1 MSQPPSP
8 SPSTDPIT
16 FSFGKNWETFVQEHY
31 SEKRL
36 AIARQHLLDFLGVKS
51 LAGKTFLDIGCG
63 SGIHSL
69 AAFTAGAARLVSFD
83 LDPASVSTT
92 RKLREMQGN
101 PEHWTVHHGSVL
113 DEVFLATME
122 PADIVYSWGVLHHTG
137 QMWKAVENASRFLK
151 PGSLFYIALYQTTPR
166 TAYWIDIKKRYNAA
180 SATGKRWMEYQ
191 YVLRHVILPELIRFR
206 NPFKQIWGYE
216 ENRGMD
222 FMTDIRDWLGGYPY
236 EDSSIPE
243 TLRFGVEKLGLQ
255 MINISIAPT
264 LVEYL
269 FVKAR

>member
-1 MSQPPSP
+1 MSNSNSNAGEAPVS
-8 SPSTDPIT
+8 
-16 FSFGKNWETFVQEHY
+16 FSFGKNWEAFVERHY

-36 AIARQHLLDFLGVKS
+36 QTARQHMLGFLGLSSLEGKS
-51 LAGKTFLDIGCG
+51 FLDIGCG

-69 AAFTAGAARLVSFD
+69 AALTAGAERLGSFD

-92 RKLREMQGN
+92 AKLREMKGN
-101 PEHWTVHHGSVL
+101 PAHWTVTRGSVL
-113 DEVFLATME
+113 DEAFLASIE

-166 TAYWIDIKKRYNAA
+166 TPYWIEVKKRYNAA
-180 SATGKRWMEYQ
+180 GAWGKRWMEYH
-191 YVLRHVILPELIRFR
+191 YVLRHVVLPEMIRLR
-206 NPFKQIWGYE
+206 NPWKQMRGYE

-243 TLRFGVEKLGLQ
+243 TLRFGVSKLGLRLT
-255 MINISIAPT
+255 NISIAPT

-269 FVKAR
+269 FEKPR